1 MTRKRSAMRRAMN
14 ERLIDLLVTLCIV
27 IALAGILRD
36 GDV

>member
-1 MTRKRSAMRRAMN
+1 MRRAMN
-14 ERLIDLLVTLCIV
+14 EMVIDLLVTLVIV